1 MYVQALQ
8 LLCNL
13 LTDPGF
19 RCSTCNS
26 QLDCNTNLLVLGN
39 GSLICSDCS
48 YHCHVCHKKIEDLAI
63 LTGDY
68 AFCSSCF
75 CCRNCKKKIEDLQY
89 ARTSQGIFCMSCH
102 ETLLARKKKTN
113 ASASS
118 KQQNQ
123 SNSPPVSR
131 SISYDGNQPLL
142 KRASSSFKDKSLP
155 SLPPGDLDP
164 SDSTATSTS
173 IPRGSSPP
181 NRPTRQPPFDP
192 SLTRNP
198 IQRSQNSSSNASN
211 LPRTISSTLDRE
223 AASWE
228 GAPLVSISQSSP
240 VLTQNGQNG
249 NSTTL
254 TETRR
259 KNSNPTRIPDIS
271 GSLSG
276 LGSSDQQ
283 PLDSHSSDAE
293 KLLRIDGL
301 SLSLDASNH
310 LSQSAARAGLYL
322 DTSSTS
328 SISDE
333 RPSATLEDSLEKLIP
348 ERSRLRSVSPSRAK
362 INDTYSDSIQEP
374 GFPSLSTSSVNE
386 GPIKRKPL
394 GSRLGATLCPPIQSE
409 PEYNPYFPNGVPKS
423 SRPTLTHKRS
433 VSEKI
438 SQQNHNFD
446 QYSLESVMNTP
457 SLTTTTRELLSAKK
471 RIAHLEQQLREKE
484 EVSKPDAGM
493 LDLNIQEK
501 RKTIAG
507 LEAQGEVAKKELLM
521 LEDARMRDKSIKE
534 SSSDL
539 VAEFTQEV
547 SLLKQSLQAEI
558 ENLVMKRD
566 RLSEENDHLAKDR
579 DRVLEEI
586 GILNLKNNQLLDL
599 HHELS
604 RQLIDK
610 NNPRSLFNVH
620 AKTRSSENL
629 ASVFSGTET
638 TSTAVSS
645 LTDEPMVTLLDGSDD
660 KKERNRRFWKRP
672 TAAVAKGVKG
682 FNKVFAP
689 ETTFISSGPYADSEQ
704 ATTVEQVS
712 QFSGG
717 SSSGHAPATVVSVL
731 SKDGAARGHK
741 NQRNGWFKG
750 SIDSKGESQLMG
762 YPIEKRIQVEN
773 TTIPLIVTRCI
784 QEVEARGMLMEGI
797 YRKSGARSQISAIE
811 EAFEKSFDAADF
823 EDALTGDISGVTSA
837 LKQYLRYLPN
847 SLIHIDHYDNFVEAA
862 RIPEQ
867 AKAIEQLRYV
877 INSLPPAY
885 RDCLNLLMH
894 HLSKVCQYS
903 EVNLMTSRNLAVCFA
918 PTLVR
923 HTDGTRELLD
933 MQPRNDGT
941 QLMIEH
947 YSAIFADFL

>member
-1 MYVQALQ
+1 
-8 LLCNL
+8 
-13 LTDPGF
+13 
-19 RCSTCNS
+19 
-26 QLDCNTNLLVLGN
+26 
-39 GSLICSDCS
+39 
-48 YHCHVCHKKIEDLAI
+48 
-63 LTGDY
+63 
-68 AFCSSCF
+68 
-75 CCRNCKKKIEDLQY
+75 
-89 ARTSQGIFCMSCH
+89 MSCH

-113 ASASS
+113 ATASS

-131 SISYDGNQPLL
+131 TISYDGNQPLL

-155 SLPPGDLDP
+155 SLPAGDPDLSQKGLNSATP
-164 SDSTATSTS
+164 ATSAP
-173 IPRGSSPP
+173 IPRGTSPP

-198 IQRSQNSSSNASN
+198 IQRSQNSSSGASN

-240 VLTQNGQNG
+240 VFTQNGQNG

-259 KNSNPTRIPDIS
+259 KNSISARLPNFS
-271 GSLSG
+271 GSQGLSSTDPG
-276 LGSSDQQ
+276 NVADQQ
-283 PLDSHSSDAE
+283 PLDSNPTDGE
-293 KLLRIDGL
+293 KLSKIEGL
-301 SLSLDASNH
+301 SISLDASNH
-310 LSQSAARAGLYL
+310 LSHSAARAGLYL

-333 RPSATLEDSLEKLIP
+333 RPSATLEDSLERLIP
-348 ERSRLRSVSPSRAK
+348 ERSRLRSVSPNRTK
-362 INDTYSDSIQEP
+362 INDTSSDNSIQEP
-374 GFPSLSTSSVNE
+374 TFPSTSASSVNE

-394 GSRLGATLCPPIQSE
+394 DSRLGVTPIPPIRTE

-423 SRPTLTHKRS
+423 SKPNLTHKRS
-433 VSEKI
+433 VSEKL
-438 SQQNHNFD
+438 SQNNHSFD
-446 QYSLESVMNTP
+446 SFSLESVINTP
-457 SLTTTTRELLSAKK
+457 SLATTTRELLSAKK
-471 RIAHLEQQLREKE
+471 RIAYLEQQLREQE
-484 EVSKPDAGM
+484 EVSKPDASM

-521 LEDARMRDKSIKE
+521 LEDARIRDKSIKE

-547 SLLKQSLQAEI
+547 SRLKLSLQAEI

-566 RLSEENDHLAKDR
+566 SLSEENNHLAKDR

-586 GILNLKNNQLLDL
+586 GLLNLKNNQLLDL

-638 TSTAVSS
+638 ISTAVSS

-689 ETTFISSGPYADSEQ
+689 EPTFISSGPYADSEQ
-704 ATTVEQVS
+704 ASTVEQVS
-712 QFSGG
+712 LYTG
-717 SSSGHAPATVVSVL
+717 SSSGHTPATAVSVS
-731 SKDGAARGHK
+731 SKEGAARGHR

-750 SIDSKGESQLMG
+750 SIDSKAESQLMG
-762 YPIEKRIQVEN
+762 YPIEMRIQVEN

-811 EAFEKSFDAADF
+811 EAFEKSFDVADF

-862 RIPEQ
+862 RILEQ
-867 AKAIEQLRYV
+867 AKAIEHLRYV

-885 RDCLNLLMH
+885 RDCLNFLMH